1 MALMHLQYQI
11 VPPDW
16 DCAENMDMECRYLLL
31 ETPLSCNSP
40 VTEPEQGARQ
50 NSPGS
55 GVSVQSG
62 VSTVTHPCHTLWHCV
77 MCHDI
82 VSCPAE
88 CGSVCLCC
96 WKWEANCLSFY
107 NRTNES
113 SSTSL
118 ICLIFPEY
126 RPTESVLFK
135 IFLNISNSQYLTV
148 RFSTTIL

>member
-82 VSCPAE
+82 VSHVMRVFVV
-88 CGSVCLCC
+88 GSEKPTVYHFTTERMSPPQQV
-96 WKWEANCLSFY
+96 WFVW
-107 NRTNES
+107 S
-113 SSTSL
+113 SQNIARPSRFFSRYSL
-118 ICLIFPEY
+118 KF
-126 RPTESVLFK
+126 
-135 IFLNISNSQYLTV
+135 NISNSQYLSV